1 MTNEQREPG
10 PLGSSSVGPQSA
22 GPAATP
28 AAAFVSESASGSVD
42 PGHHHPHGGP
52 TALDC
57 SEALLRAFEFLD
69 GEMEANDFAKVRA
82 HLDACAECLRQYDL
96 DHMVK
101 LMIKRSCAPEPAPT
115 ALRATIVSRL
125 TVIRIET
132 TN

>member
-1 MTNEQREPG
+1 MTSEHREPG
-10 PLGSSSVGPQSA
+10 PLWASSVGPRSA

-69 GEMEANDFAKVRA
+69 GEM
-82 HLDACAECLRQYDL
+82 
-96 DHMVK
+96 
-101 LMIKRSCAPEPAPT
+101 
-115 ALRATIVSRL
+115 
-125 TVIRIET
+125 
-132 TN
+132 